1 MVHKDE
7 PLGHLAAAA
16 VYAEILIGIA
26 APFAEPRRHRSTR
39 CARVFIKTPPFG
51 KALPMSAWFSGV
63 GQMPWVVW
71 RWSVTTQTYRVLGL
85 TCGECLAGIL
95 DSVRALSGVQAVAV
109 NLVGGGRARLRV
121 AARHALDTE
130 TVRRAVEGAGFFMDV
145 ASSHRAAPTAGDEA
159 AGSSRPLGS
168 PGDRCHPAGVD
179 ALRVAAGQPL

>member
-71 RWSVTTQTYRVLGL
+71 RWSMTTQTYRVLGL

-109 NLVGGGRARLRV
+109 NLVEASRV
-121 AARHALDTE
+121 QWRVVGASAAG
-130 TVRRAVEGAGFFMDV
+130 AVEGL
-145 ASSHRAAPTAGDEA
+145 RAAE
-159 AGSSRPLGS
+159 
-168 PGDRCHPAGVD
+168 
-179 ALRVAAGQPL
+179 